1 MQIHAQTDIAY
12 SPAELFLSDIDQDW
26 FRLIAQIGARPPLSI
41 SSAEPY
47 QALIHAIAHQ
57 QLHGRAAEAILG
69 RFKAMYNTDF
79 PTAEDILNTDPLRLR
94 ECGFSATKITTI
106 MGIAEKTIEGIV
118 PPKALAHTLSN
129 EELISRLTTLRGIGR
144 WTVEIF
150 MMHNLARP
158 DILPVD
164 DFGVREGWKIL
175 KALEAQPKPKELA
188 QIGQAWSPYRSTA
201 AWYLWRA
208 VDRFKAQNKK

>member
-1 MQIHAQTDIAY
+1 MLIHTQTEIAY
-12 SPAELFLSDIDQDW
+12 SPAELFLSNVDQDW
-26 FRLIAQIGARPPLSI
+26 SELIAKVGSRPPI
-41 SSAEPY
+41 AASAVEPY

-69 RFKAMYNTDF
+69 RFKAMYDKDF
-79 PTAEDILNTDPLRLR
+79 PSAEDILNTDSLRLR

-118 PPKALAHTLSN
+118 PHKALAHMLSN
-129 EELISRLTTLRGIGR
+129 EELITRLTTLRGIGR

-175 KALEAQPKPKELA
+175 KSLEVQPKPKELA

-208 VDRFKAQNKK
+208 VDQFKAQNKK

>member
-1 MQIHAQTDIAY
+1 MLIHAQTDIAY
-12 SPAELFLSDIDQDW
+12 SPAELFLSKVDLDW
-26 FRLIAQIGARPPLSI
+26 SELVAKIGAKPPLAPSEV
-41 SSAEPY
+41 EPY

-69 RFKAMYNTDF
+69 RFKAMYGTDF
-79 PTAEDILNTDPLRLR
+79 PTAEEILNTDPLRLR

-118 PPKALAHTLSN
+118 PHKALAYTLSN
-129 EELISRLTTLRGIGR
+129 DELINRLTTLRGIGR

-164 DFGVREGWKIL
+164 DFGVREGWRIL
-175 KALEAQPKPKELA
+175 KSRDAQPKPRELA
-188 QIGQAWSPYRSTA
+188 EIGQAWSPYRSTA

-208 VDRFKAQNKK
+208 VDQFKAQNKK

>member
-1 MQIHAQTDIAY
+1 MLIHAQTDIAY
-12 SPAELFLSDIDQDW
+12 SPAELFLSNIDQDW
-26 FRLIAQIGARPPLSI
+26 SELVAQIGARPQLNASTV
-41 SSAEPY
+41 EPY

-69 RFKAMYNTDF
+69 RFKAMYDTGF

-94 ECGFSATKITTI
+94 ECGFSTTKIATI

-129 EELISRLTTLRGIGR
+129 EELITRLTTLRGIGR

-175 KALEAQPKPKELA
+175 KSLETQPKPKELA
-188 QIGQAWSPYRSTA
+188 EIGQAWSPYRSTA

-208 VDRFKAQNKK
+208 VDQSKAKNKK